1 MDGLFDFFQ
10 PSSIEF
16 ERSED
21 GIRRIADSALVHTQT
36 SLPSVDEARVVIIG
50 VAEERGHVNN
60 NGCAL
65 GPDEIRKK
73 FYALN
78 DIDDPVS
85 IVDMGNIAAGQRI
98 EDTYAALRVVIQEL
112 LKAEKIPVVLGG
124 SQDITYAC
132 YAAYEAMEQTVNL
145 VTVDSRLDFGGAPDQ
160 LDASNYLNRIV
171 MHQPNYLFN
180 YSNLGNQRYYVDKDL
195 LELMERMYFDVHRL
209 GELNARISDAEPVLR
224 NADLVSFD
232 LSAIR
237 AADNPGSGR
246 SGVNGFYA
254 EGACQLCRYAGMSDK
269 LTSFG
274 LYEYNPSLD
283 PRRFSA
289 ELAAEMLWH
298 FVEGISQRKGDYP
311 AGSKDNYLK
320 YIVALA
326 DHELVFYKS
335 PLTNRWWMDVPY
347 PSAKGNRYQRHHLVP
362 CTYEDYQQATNEE
375 MPDRWWKTFQKLT

>member
-10 PSSIEF
+10 PSGIEHK
-16 ERSED
+16 RSED
-21 GIRRIADSALVHTQT
+21 GVRRMADSALVHTQE
-36 SLPSVDEARVVIIG
+36 SLPSVEEAQIVIIG
-50 VAEERGHVNN
+50 VNEERGNIGN
-60 NGCAL
+60 AGCAS
-65 GPDEIRKK
+65 GPDNIRRKL
-73 FYALN
+73 YALN
-78 DIDDPVS
+78 DIDNPMS
-85 IVDMGNIAAGQRI
+85 IVDMGNITAGDRV

-112 LKAEKIPVVLGG
+112 LRSDKLPVVIGG

-132 YAAYEAMEQTVNL
+132 YAAFEAMEQTVNL
-145 VTVDSRLDFGGAPDQ
+145 VTVDSRLDFGGSPEEINAG
-160 LDASNYLNRIV
+160 NYLNRIV

-232 LSAIR
+232 LSAVR
-237 AADNPGSGR
+237 AADNPGHGR
-246 SGVNGFYA
+246 AGVNGLYA

-269 LTSFG
+269 LSSFG

-283 PRRFSA
+283 PRGISA
-289 ELAAEMLWH
+289 DLAAQLIWH
-298 FVEGISQRKGDYP
+298 FIEGVSQRKGDYP
-311 AGSKDNYLK
+311 VGNKDNYLK

-347 PSAKGNRYQRHHLVP
+347 PSAKGNRYHRHHLVP

>member
-10 PSSIEF
+10 PSGIEL

-21 GIRRIADSALVHTQT
+21 GIRRIADSALVHTQN
-36 SLPSVDEARVVIIG
+36 SLPSLDEARVVIIG

-60 NGCAL
+60 AGCAA

-78 DIDDPVS
+78 DIDAPVS
-85 IVDMGNIAAGQRI
+85 IVDMGNIAPGERI
-98 EDTYAALRVVIQEL
+98 EDTYAALRVVVQEL
-112 LKAEKIPVVLGG
+112 LRAEIIPVVLGG

-145 VTVDSRLDFGGAPDQ
+145 VTVDSRLDFGGAPDK

-180 YSNLGNQRYYVDKDL
+180 FSNLANQRYYVDKDL
-195 LELMERMYFDVHRL
+195 LELMERMFFDVHRL

-246 SGVNGFYA
+246 AGANGLYA

-283 PRRFSA
+283 PRKFSA
-289 ELAAEMLWH
+289 ELAAQMLWH
-298 FVEGISQRKGDYP
+298 FVEGVSQRKGDYP
-311 AGSKDNYLK
+311 VGSKDNYLK